1 MPRALVEASSA
12 RVKIH
17 VTVLPK
23 PSVLDPQGV
32 AVAGAMKHLGW
43 ENPGRIR
50 VGKVVEI
57 EAPERPSDEKLHAIC
72 SDLLS
77 NPVIEDYTVDFVE

>member
-1 MPRALVEASSA
+1 M
-12 RVKIH
+12 KIR

-32 AVAGAMKHLGW
+32 AVAGAMKHFGW
-43 ENPGRIR
+43 DNPGRVR

-57 EAPERPSDEKLHAIC
+57 ELPDGRPSDEKLHAVC
-72 SDLLS
+72 RDLLS

>member
-1 MPRALVEASSA
+1 MADEASSA
-12 RVKIH
+12 RLKIR

-43 ENPGRIR
+43 DKPGRIR
-50 VGKVVEI
+50 VGKVIEI
-57 EAPERPSDEKLHAIC
+57 ESTEGRPSDEKLHAIC
-72 SDLLS
+72 RDLLS
-77 NPVIEDYTVDFVE
+77 NPVIEDYTVDFAD

>member
-1 MPRALVEASSA
+1 M
-12 RVKIH
+12 KIR

-43 ENPGRIR
+43 DSPGRVR

-57 EAPERPSDEKLHAIC
+57 DTPDGRPSDEKLHAIC
-72 SDLLS
+72 RDLLS
-77 NPVIEDYTVDFVE
+77 NPVIEDYTVDFME